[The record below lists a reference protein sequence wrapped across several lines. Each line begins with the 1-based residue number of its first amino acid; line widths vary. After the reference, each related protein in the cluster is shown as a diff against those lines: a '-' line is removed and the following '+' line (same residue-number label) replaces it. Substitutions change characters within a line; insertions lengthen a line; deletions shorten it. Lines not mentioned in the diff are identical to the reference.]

1 MDEEGSPR
9 SLAPAF
15 HSLRPAFLVLAD
27 NYIPD
32 DTVKQ
37 QITDEYAREIM
48 RFRRAAIFPMTL
60 LSKRLWMH

>member
-37 QITDEYAREIM
+37 EVSYAREIM